1 MMNTELRI
9 LTKRN
14 SLLFISFFSLY
25 LGYMLGNRLLV
36 CFGFGLLF
44 LLFFAWH
51 AAHNFFHEFKA
62 SRNHYPRTFEE
73 AELRIAIRLVPGTK
87 IPIYM
92 LEVVDIFPPGDSWH
106 VRALVPVR
114 LDTSSGVELEYSAI
128 CTRRRGIYVLGPL
141 EITAADPLGIHVR
154 RMELPVI
161 TDLLVYP
168 KAPVL
173 SLYEVLGDGT
183 LSHVGVETLL
193 RPGHSEEFTSLR
205 EYHEGDNPRRI
216 HWPSSARHERFF
228 IKEFREE
235 ITTKVS
241 LILDMHRLAL
251 SGLGDVTSIEYII
264 KAAAAVAQI
273 AIDKSH
279 LVQLFALSDKMQHVP
294 PGGGTQHL
302 ITILDRLTL
311 LRPRGDGHFEDGL
324 EEVMPYLKS
333 GSTAILIAAAS
344 NIHTEKITPIIRQ
357 LMNRRIKIMI
367 ILVDDRSFIKFW
379 KDQEEHMKRATPI
392 AELKEVLSRE
402 GCSLFLVAKG
412 DDVALKLQMPV

>member
-1 MMNTELRI
+1 
-9 LTKRN
+9 
-14 SLLFISFFSLY
+14 
-25 LGYMLGNRLLV
+25 
-36 CFGFGLLF
+36 
-44 LLFFAWH
+44 
-51 AAHNFFHEFKA
+51 
-62 SRNHYPRTFEE
+62 
-73 AELRIAIRLVPGTK
+73 
-87 IPIYM
+87 
-92 LEVVDIFPPGDSWH
+92 
-106 VRALVPVR
+106 
-114 LDTSSGVELEYSAI
+114 
-128 CTRRRGIYVLGPL
+128 VLGPL

-154 RMELPVI
+154 KMELPVI

-173 SLYEVLGDGT
+173 FLYEVLGDGT

-193 RPGHSEEFTSLR
+193 RRGHSEEFTSLR

-216 HWPSSARHERFF
+216 HWPSSARHERFL

-235 ITTKVS
+235 ITTEVS

-294 PGGGTQHL
+294 PEGGNQHL
-302 ITILDRLTL
+302 ITIPDRLTL

-344 NIHTEKITPIIRQ
+344 NIHAEKISLIIRQ
-357 LMNRRIKIMI
+357 LMNRRMKIMI

-392 AELKEVLSRE
+392 AALMEVLSRE
-402 GCSLFLVAKG
+402 GCSLFLVSKG